1 MFTRTK
7 TFTNK
12 DGTKRTYL
20 QLVETRREGNKVR
33 QKVVA
38 NLGRLEDLQDGQLD
52 RLIESLSRFSTREW
66 VRLEALKLGVKQ
78 APQWGPALIFYHLWQ
93 HLGLEKILNKLF
105 ADTQAVS
112 GYTEAVFAM
121 VLNRLVEPRSKRGV
135 DKWVEKVYRPQ
146 FKELELHHYYRA
158 LDYLAEFKDRVEEEL
173 FLNVRNIFNLKLD
186 LVFWDTTSTYFEG
199 RGPEMA
205 AEGYSKDHRPD
216 CRQVVI
222 GVLMT
227 KDGFPVAH
235 QVFPGNTADI
245 ETFREC
251 LKELRKRFNIDR
263 VVVVADRGMLS
274 RKLVREIEEAGLA
287 YIFGVKMRRLKAI
300 AEVLS
305 RGGRYQVVDENLKV
319 KEVMH
324 EGERY
329 IICLNPKEAER
340 DRLAREE
347 MLADLTRKLKQG
359 PKQLVGNRG
368 YRRYLKFTG
377 ATVSIDEEKIAFE
390 KRFDGKY
397 VLKTNTELAPSE
409 VAQSY
414 KLLWQVERAFREL
427 KTGLNLRPV
436 YHHTDSRVRGHIM
449 VCFLALVLETALCRK
464 LKEAGSRFSYSDLL
478 EDLKELRAVEVSL
491 GGQRFLARTEMVG
504 QAYEAFK
511 ALGLRP
517 PNLVQVMPPN

>member
-186 LVFWDTTSTYFEG
+186 LVFWDTTS
-199 RGPEMA
+199 
-205 AEGYSKDHRPD
+205 SL
-216 CRQVVI
+216 C
-222 GVLMT
+222 
-227 KDGFPVAH
+227 
-235 QVFPGNTADI
+235 
-245 ETFREC
+245 
-251 LKELRKRFNIDR
+251 
-263 VVVVADRGMLS
+263 
-274 RKLVREIEEAGLA
+274 
-287 YIFGVKMRRLKAI
+287 
-300 AEVLS
+300 
-305 RGGRYQVVDENLKV
+305 ENSS
-319 KEVMH
+319 
-324 EGERY
+324 
-329 IICLNPKEAER
+329 
-340 DRLAREE
+340 
-347 MLADLTRKLKQG
+347 Q
-359 PKQLVGNRG
+359 
-368 YRRYLKFTG
+368 TG
-377 ATVSIDEEKIAFE
+377 KI
-390 KRFDGKY
+390 
-397 VLKTNTELAPSE
+397 
-409 VAQSY
+409 
-414 KLLWQVERAFREL
+414 
-427 KTGLNLRPV
+427 
-436 YHHTDSRVRGHIM
+436 
-449 VCFLALVLETALCRK
+449 
-464 LKEAGSRFSYSDLL
+464 
-478 EDLKELRAVEVSL
+478 
-491 GGQRFLARTEMVG
+491 
-504 QAYEAFK
+504 
-511 ALGLRP
+511 
-517 PNLVQVMPPN
+517 

>member
-1 MFTRTK
+1 MFIRTK

-12 DGTKRTYL
+12 DGSKRSYL
-20 QLVETRREGNKVR
+20 QLVETQRHGDKIR

-38 NLGRLEDLQDGQLD
+38 NLGRIEELQNGQID
-52 RLIESLSRFSTREW
+52 RLIESLSRFSTKQW

-93 HLGLEKILNKLF
+93 HLGLEKILNKLL
-105 ADTQAVS
+105 ADTQAVT

-135 DKWVEKVYRPQ
+135 DKWVNKVYRPQ
-146 FKELELHHYYRA
+146 FKELQLHHYYRA
-158 LDYLAEFKDRVEEEL
+158 LDYLAEFKDRIEEEL
-173 FLNVRNIFNLKLD
+173 FFHVRNIFTLKLD
-186 LVFWDTTSTYFEG
+186 LVFWDTTTTYFEG
-199 RGPEMA
+199 QGPQMA
-205 AEGYSKDHRPD
+205 EEGYSKDHRPD
-216 CRQVVI
+216 RKQVVI

-245 ETFREC
+245 ETFRAC

-263 VVVVADRGMLS
+263 VIVVADRGMIS
-274 RKLVREIEEAGLA
+274 RKLVREIEEAGLS
-287 YIFGVKMRRLKAI
+287 YIFGVKMRKLKAM

-305 RGGRYQVVDENLKV
+305 RGGRYREVAENLKV
-319 KEVMH
+319 KEVVH

-329 IICLNPKEAER
+329 IVCLNPKEAER

-347 MLADLTRKLKQG
+347 ILSALAKKLKQG
-359 PKQLVGNRG
+359 PKQLVGNSG
-368 YRRYLKFTG
+368 YRRYLNFTG
-377 ATVSIDEEKIAFE
+377 ATVSIDKEKVALE
-390 KRFDGKY
+390 ARFDGKY
-397 VLKTNTELAPSE
+397 VLKTNTELAPDE

-414 KLLWQVERAFREL
+414 KSLWQVERAFREL

-464 LKEAGSRFSYSDLL
+464 LKQAGSNCSYSDLID
-478 EDLKELRAVEVSL
+478 DLKELRAVEVTL
-491 GGQRFLARTEMVG
+491 DNQRFLARTEMVG